1 MAAIQQKLFVQ
12 NLAVTTPNLS
22 ITWPKWRPPVIFC
35 FLCDNAMANGVEGS
49 GASEV
54 RLGYTPEPLLLVE
67 VVVVEAVSMPGRSND
82 PALRHNPPRRVTR
95 AAEQSRGSRG
105 PRSVLRCV
113 TVRPGPP
120 QPGGT
125 EPALATASNTA
136 ASYSTLGGSLVSLA
150 SAAQQLQVWSL

>member
-1 MAAIQQKLFVQ
+1 MEAACYFL
-12 NLAVTTPNLS
+12 
-22 ITWPKWRPPVIFC
+22 

-67 VVVVEAVSMPGRSND
+67 EVVVVVVEAVSMPGRSND

>member
-1 MAAIQQKLFVQ
+1 MKALHPKLSKKNNKIEHKLIKKVAPRKQKISVFSATMA
-12 NLAVTTPNLS
+12 S
-22 ITWPKWRPPVIFC
+22 
-35 FLCDNAMANGVEGS
+35 MALV
-49 GASEV
+49 AV
-54 RLGYTPEPLLLVE
+54 RLGYMGYTPEPLLEEV

>member
-1 MAAIQQKLFVQ
+1 MA
-12 NLAVTTPNLS
+12 S
-22 ITWPKWRPPVIFC
+22 
-35 FLCDNAMANGVEGS
+35 MALV
-49 GASEV
+49 AV
-54 RLGYTPEPLLLVE
+54 RLGYMGYTPEPLLEE